1 MMRKFCLFSVL
12 ILSCLYSGAQKLQ
25 RPRIVVGIVI
35 DQMRWDYLYRFY
47 DRYSPNGFKR
57 IMREGFN
64 CDNTFIPY
72 TPTQT
77 AAGHASIYTG
87 SVPALNGIMGN
98 SWYDRTLNRDV
109 YCTEDASV
117 TTIGSTSSA
126 GKMSPRNMW
135 STTVTDEL
143 RLATNFRNKTIA
155 IAIKDRG
162 SILPAGHSANAA
174 YWFDNASGGWI
185 SSSYYMK
192 ELPEWVKK
200 FNAKQLPESYLKKT
214 WNTLYPIK
222 TYTQSTPD
230 SNNYEIR
237 VPGEDTYFPHRLD
250 TVTRGRYDAFKYT
263 PYGDSYTF
271 DMARAAIEEEKLG
284 QLRDVTDF
292 LALSF
297 SSTDYI
303 GHNFGPNS
311 IEIEDTYLRLDLEL
325 ADFLKYLDGR
335 MGKGNYLVFIT
346 SDHAVAHNPYF
357 MQDSHLPAGSLEY
370 NDVRRKMND
379 TLAKK
384 YQVGGLLAR
393 WNNYMLFL
401 NDSIINK
408 AGLDKKEIKTFLTG
422 FLLRQ
427 PSVSNI
433 VDLENLAASNLP
445 ARLKTMLING
455 FNQKLSGDLQ
465 ILLKPGHF
473 QNFHGGATHG
483 QWHNYDAHIPLLW
496 YGWKVKA
503 GKTGREIYMTD
514 IAPTIATMLNIQM
527 PNASIGQPIW
537 ELTGE

>member
-1 MMRKFCLFSVL
+1 
-12 ILSCLYSGAQKLQ
+12 
-25 RPRIVVGIVI
+25 
-35 DQMRWDYLYRFY
+35 
-47 DRYSPNGFKR
+47 
-57 IMREGFN
+57 
-64 CDNTFIPY
+64 
-72 TPTQT
+72 
-77 AAGHASIYTG
+77 
-87 SVPALNGIMGN
+87 
-98 SWYDRTLNRDV
+98 
-109 YCTEDASV
+109 
-117 TTIGSTSSA
+117 
-126 GKMSPRNMW
+126 
-135 STTVTDEL
+135 
-143 RLATNFRNKTIA
+143 
-155 IAIKDRG
+155 
-162 SILPAGHSANAA
+162 
-174 YWFDNASGGWI
+174 
-185 SSSYYMK
+185 
-192 ELPEWVKK
+192 
-200 FNAKQLPESYLKKT
+200 
-214 WNTLYPIK
+214 
-222 TYTQSTPD
+222 
-230 SNNYEIR
+230 
-237 VPGEDTYFPHRLD
+237 
-250 TVTRGRYDAFKYT
+250 
-263 PYGDSYTF
+263 
-271 DMARAAIEEEKLG
+271 
-284 QLRDVTDF
+284 
-292 LALSF
+292 
-297 SSTDYI
+297 
-303 GHNFGPNS
+303 
-311 IEIEDTYLRLDLEL
+311 
-325 ADFLKYLDGR
+325 
-335 MGKGNYLVFIT
+335 
-346 SDHAVAHNPYF
+346 
-357 MQDSHLPAGSLEY
+357 
-370 NDVRRKMND
+370 MND